1 MNRRKKKKLR
11 KKQELFAISF
21 ASSYREVKELD
32 RSYHEFV
39 LKSQRMQRCGHHL
52 LDNIEWDG
60 ETNSWKKTLEQHN
73 VKPADTFEF

>member
-21 ASSYREVKELD
+21 ASSYREVKEID

-39 LKSQRMQRCGHHL
+39 LMSHRRQRYMKQY
-52 LDNIEWDG
+52 
-60 ETNSWKKTLEQHN
+60 N
-73 VKPADTFEF
+73 VKPADTLEF